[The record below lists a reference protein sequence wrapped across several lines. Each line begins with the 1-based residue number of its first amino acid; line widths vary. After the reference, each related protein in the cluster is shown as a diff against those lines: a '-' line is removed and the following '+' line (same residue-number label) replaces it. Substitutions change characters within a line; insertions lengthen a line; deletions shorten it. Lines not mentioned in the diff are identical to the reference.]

1 MDKQKTGEL
10 IKSARIKKGYTQVEL
25 GDLLGVTN
33 KAISRWEKGDSFPD
47 IGVIEELSRILDIR
61 IQDIVIGEI
70 KEKNTDSETAVT
82 EVVRVA
88 KLQDRVKKRELIT
101 GIVAVIIVGYMLMC
115 GWYSFRGHIDS
126 SGMYYLGISLAV
138 ILVVVFLKERLIGAD
153 MQLENADGEIID
165 EWISDGTNHIVT
177 ELPAGDYTLKEI
189 AAPDGYVIAT
199 DIEFEVFADGTIKI
213 RNVDST
219 AISEDGNPLIVMVDD
234 TTKVKISKRDI
245 TTDKELPGAT
255 LQIIDEDGNV
265 VEEWVSADEAH
276 LVEGKLIAGKEY
288 TLREIIAPDGY
299 EIANEIKFTVN
310 EDGSVTEVVMYDELT
325 PVTNTPY
332 TGDNHSNFAAFAMLG
347 AASVILA
354 ALIITKKGKRHE

>member
-138 ILVVVFLKERLIGAD
+138 ILVVVFLKERSRRPGLPDHHRHAGNHERGAP
-153 MQLENADGEIID
+153 
-165 EWISDGTNHIVT
+165 SDHEG
-177 ELPAGDYTLKEI
+177 LRRGAGSL
-189 AAPDGYVIAT
+189 
-199 DIEFEVFADGTIKI
+199 
-213 RNVDST
+213 R
-219 AISEDGNPLIVMVDD
+219 
-234 TTKVKISKRDI
+234 R
-245 TTDKELPGAT
+245 LPG
-255 LQIIDEDGNV
+255 
-265 VEEWVSADEAH
+265 H
-276 LVEGKLIAGKEY
+276 EGRHCQGQRAGKGDSKQ
-288 TLREIIAPDGY
+288 LHSR
-299 EIANEIKFTVN
+299 
-310 EDGSVTEVVMYDELT
+310 SVRKSRQ
-325 PVTNTPY
+325 PQGP
-332 TGDNHSNFAAFAMLG
+332 F
-347 AASVILA
+347 
-354 ALIITKKGKRHE
+354 